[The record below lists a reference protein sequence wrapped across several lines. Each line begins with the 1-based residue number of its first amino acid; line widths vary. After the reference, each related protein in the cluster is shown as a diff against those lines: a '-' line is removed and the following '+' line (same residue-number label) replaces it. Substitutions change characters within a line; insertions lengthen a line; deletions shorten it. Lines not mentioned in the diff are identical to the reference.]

1 MQKSQLDPT
10 SDEGEVPSAI
20 EGNIKFEDVAFR
32 YPARPDVQVLHGL
45 DLEVKVGQTMALV
58 GPSGCG
64 KSTVVQLLQRFYD
77 PSGGQVRKV
86 KVRDKI
92 YAQILLVCG
101 TCTCIHACF
110 VAFATEVLL
119 IERIEYS
126 SVQVDILSSLRS
138 PLMDTTSV
146 T

>member
-1 MQKSQLDPT
+1 MFCLQKSQLDPT

-77 PSGGQVRKV
+77 PSGGQVRKAKCEGPKSIHRFCSCV
-86 KVRDKI
+86 AHVHV
-92 YAQILLVCG
+92 YMLV
-101 TCTCIHACF
+101 
-110 VAFATEVLL
+110 L
-119 IERIEYS
+119 
-126 SVQVDILSSLRS
+126 
-138 PLMDTTSV
+138 
-146 T
+146 